1 MIILCSYLI
10 YIFYKRGHSLTGKT
24 AILHIVISGSSPD
37 VSNLYLTLAREAQPG
52 RAELWRCL
60 GCKFKSYL
68 EQTSFFYTYS
78 WNRCVGIG
86 RQVPLRMEWF

>member
-1 MIILCSYLI
+1 M
-10 YIFYKRGHSLTGKT
+10 RGGHSLIGKT

-37 VSNLYLTLAREAQPG
+37 VSNFCLFFVKKILFTLAREAQPG

-68 EQTSFFYTYS
+68 EQYNMFV
-78 WNRCVGIG
+78 NIR
-86 RQVPLRMEWF
+86 